1 MKKPLAFLI
10 AFITCSIITLPLLF
24 CSCGLITAKT
34 PFEYIE
40 RETYVHLP
48 SNAELIECTDSHGGF
63 LGDGTMKTVIA
74 LPDDEET
81 DKFLDEI
88 KEEWI
93 TPPEENKKFYEET
106 GKNLP
111 YTGDEEDDFIS
122 YSETAYFFYRDRY
135 YEMYGEIGTHSY
147 NFTLACYYPETRTLK
162 FLEVDT

>member
-1 MKKPLAFLI
+1 MKKPLAFMI

-88 KEEWI
+88 K
-93 TPPEENKKFYEET
+93 
-106 GKNLP
+106 
-111 YTGDEEDDFIS
+111 
-122 YSETAYFFYRDRY
+122 
-135 YEMYGEIGTHSY
+135 
-147 NFTLACYYPETRTLK
+147 
-162 FLEVDT
+162 